1 MKTAKASEVIDR
13 VRREGR
19 SSLTEAESKS
29 LLSLYG
35 IPVVDEVIVLNEDDA
50 IIQSRRMGFPVVLKG
65 IGPRLTHKTE
75 RGLVKANLKC
85 YDEVLLAFKHIKT
98 AAGDDWEACLIQ
110 PLVKGSREFVAG
122 MIRDPQ
128 FGPSVMFG
136 LGGIYTEALS
146 DVAFRIAPLDEIQA
160 RAMLDEIKA
169 CKLLGAF
176 RGEAEVNKK
185 QLVQILKGLSSLG
198 MDYPEI
204 REIDINP
211 FIVMP
216 NGSMKAVDALMILDE
231 ADETLLGN
239 GLTDDRGS
247 EREKQIRAALD
258 VMMHAQSIAVLGATP
273 PRPNFPGIFECV
285 RRFGFS
291 GRLYP
296 VNPKAKNYDG
306 VTFYPSMSSLP
317 ERVDLVIISIP
328 APLVPDALRECA
340 ATGNRNIHIFSAGFK
355 ETGEKEGIRLQAEI
369 ETIAREGGLH
379 VVGPNCMGFY
389 VPASRMLTWTD
400 ASAES
405 GPVSMVSQSGGNAQ
419 DFTHY
424 ISRTYGI
431 HFSKCISFGNAL
443 TLDSTDF
450 IDCLAHDEE
459 TKIITMYLEGVKD
472 GPRLLRQIREI
483 SLKKPVI
490 LYKSGLTESGAR
502 AVSSHTGSMA
512 GGEKIWKAFFRQ
524 TGAIPVDSI
533 EEMADVTLAVNHL
546 GGAAHGRKTTVI
558 GIGGGNGVAVADS
571 CARVGLELPAFS
583 PDLTSTLRK
592 SIGIDGSM
600 VRNPIDSV
608 IAFASLPVMGET
620 LELLARSGEID
631 NFIISMS
638 LDWLTLKK
646 EKSGTYAETIA
657 SFLAEEGRKHTQGK
671 PLIAVLRQYQPDPA
685 IRECIPL
692 VEKILLSGGIPVYKN
707 LPQAVSALSRVVA
720 YNEFCKRAC
729 TPHDSRDEDKI
740 SLA

>member
-1 MKTAKASEVIDR
+1 MKTTKVSELIDQ

-19 SSLTEAESKS
+19 VSLTEAESKS

-35 IPVVDEVIVLNEDDA
+35 IPVVEEAMVLNEGDA
-50 IIQSRRMGFPVVLKG
+50 IVQSRRMGFPVVLKG
-65 IGPRLTHKTE
+65 MGSRLTHKTE
-75 RGLVKANLKC
+75 RGLVKVNLKC
-85 YDEVLLAFKHIKT
+85 DDEVQQAFRHIKE
-98 AAGDDWEACLIQ
+98 AAGEDWEACLIQ
-110 PLVKGSREFVAG
+110 PLIKGTREFVAG

-146 DVAFRIAPLDEIQA
+146 DVSFRIAPIDEFQA
-160 RAMLDEIKA
+160 NAMLDDIRA

-176 RGEAEVNKK
+176 RGEAEVDKK
-185 QLVQILKGLSSLG
+185 QLVQVLTGLSRLG

-204 REIDINP
+204 KEIDINP

-216 NGSMKAVDALMILDE
+216 NGSIKAVDALIIL
-231 ADETLLGN
+231 ADA
-239 GLTDDRGS
+239 S
-247 EREKQIRAALD
+247 EIPQGTNLAGDSDHEKEIRVALD
-258 VMMHAQSIAVLGATP
+258 TMMHAQSIAVLGATA

-296 VNPKAKNYDG
+296 VNPKAQDYDG
-306 VTFYPSMSSLP
+306 IKFFPSLSSLP
-317 ERVDLVIISIP
+317 EKVDLVILSIP

-340 ATGNRNIHIFSAGFK
+340 ATGNKNIHIFSAGFK
-355 ETGEKEGIRLQAEI
+355 ETGEEEGIRLQAEI
-369 ETIAREGGLH
+369 ETIAHEGGLH

-405 GPVSMVSQSGGNAQ
+405 GPVSLVSQSGGNAQ

-424 ISRTYGI
+424 ISSTYGI

-450 IDCLAHDEE
+450 VDYLAHDEE

-483 SLKKPVI
+483 SPEKPVI

-502 AVSSHTGSMA
+502 AVSSHTGSMS
-512 GGEKIWKAFFRQ
+512 GGEMIWKSFFKQ

-533 EEMADVTLAVNHL
+533 EEMADVTLAVHHI
-546 GGAAHGRKTTVI
+546 GATQGRKTTVI

-583 PDLTSTLRK
+583 PELTTTLRK

-600 VRNPIDSV
+600 IRNPIDSV

-657 SFLAEEGRKHTQGK
+657 SYLADEGRKHTHGK

-685 IRECIPL
+685 IKECIPL
-692 VEKILLSGGIPVYKN
+692 VEKILLAGGIPVYKS
-707 LPQAVSALSRVVA
+707 LSQAVSALSKVVA
-720 YNEFCKRAC
+720 YNEFCKRAYT
-729 TPHDSRDEDKI
+729 TPDSRDEDRVA
-740 SLA
+740 LA

>member
-1 MKTAKASEVIDR
+1 MKTNKTSEVINR

-19 SSLTEAESKS
+19 LSLTEAESKS
-29 LLSLYG
+29 LLGLYG
-35 IPVVDEVIVLNEDDA
+35 IPVVEEAIVLNEDDA

-65 IGPRLTHKTE
+65 MGSRLTHKTE

-85 YDEVLLAFKHIKT
+85 YDEVLQAYNYIKT

-110 PLVKGSREFVAG
+110 PLIKGSREFVAG

-146 DVAFRIAPLDEIQA
+146 DVAFRIAPFDEIQA
-160 RAMLDEIKA
+160 LSMLDEIKA

-176 RGEAEVNKK
+176 RGEAEVDKK

-204 REIDINP
+204 KEIDINP

-216 NGSMKAVDALMILDE
+216 DGSVKAVDALIVLDDAGE
-231 ADETLLGN
+231 AMLGSD
-239 GLTDDRGS
+239 LTEDMSRG
-247 EREKQIRAALD
+247 REKEIRAALD
-258 VMMHAQSIAVLGATP
+258 VMMHARSIAVLGATP

-296 VNPKAKNYDG
+296 VNPKAKTYDG
-306 VTFYPSMSSLP
+306 IKFYPSLSSLP
-317 ERVDLVIISIP
+317 EKVDLVIVSIP
-328 APLVPDALRECA
+328 APLVPEALKECV
-340 ATGNRNIHIFSAGFK
+340 ATGNKNIHIFSAGFK
-355 ETGEKEGIRLQAEI
+355 ETGEEEGARLQVEI

-379 VVGPNCMGFY
+379 VIGPNCMGFY
-389 VPASRMLTWTD
+389 IPASRMLTWTD
-400 ASAES
+400 ASKES
-405 GPVSMVSQSGGNAQ
+405 GPVSLVSQSGGNAQ

-424 ISRTYGI
+424 ISSTYNI
-431 HFSKCISFGNAL
+431 HFSKCVSFGNAL

-450 IDCLAHDEE
+450 IDYLAHDEE
-459 TKIITMYLEGVKD
+459 TKIIAMYLEGVKD
-472 GPRLLRQIREI
+472 GPRLLQQIREI
-483 SLKKPVI
+483 SPQKPVI

-512 GGEKIWKAFFRQ
+512 GGEKLWKAFFRQ

-533 EEMADVTLAVNHL
+533 EEMADVTLAVHHI
-546 GGAAHGRKTTVI
+546 GDAHGRRTTVL

-571 CARVGLELPAFS
+571 CAHVGLELPAFS
-583 PDLTSTLRK
+583 PELTTKLRK

-600 VRNPIDSV
+600 IRNPIDSV

-620 LELLARSGEID
+620 LELLAQSGEID

-646 EKSGTYAETIA
+646 EESGTYAETVA
-657 SFLAEEGRKHTQGK
+657 SYLAEEGRKHTHGK
-671 PLIAVLRQYQPDPA
+671 PLIAVLRQYQPDPE
-685 IRECIPL
+685 IKECIPL
-692 VEKILLSGGIPVYKN
+692 VEKVLLAGGIPVYKS
-707 LPQAVSALSRVVA
+707 LPQAVSALSKLVT
-720 YNEFCKRAC
+720 YNEYCR
-729 TPHDSRDEDKI
+729 KI
-740 SLA
+740 SGDA